1 MALAGLAAYAA
12 GLALALV
19 PFVRTALR
27 RPPHTAASWMLGAGM
42 VWLAVVVV
50 ADLAALV
57 ASPRVVDLDARV
69 AGLVPAVAAGFAL
82 QTLTGALTYLLP
94 VVLGRGAWGNRR
106 LSGILELGWPLRV
119 AAVNLGVLALVAGLP
134 PAVGWWLTGLGLGS
148 FVPLAFAAVAL
159 AASIRP

>member
-1 MALAGLAAYAA
+1 
-12 GLALALV
+12 
-19 PFVRTALR
+19 
-27 RPPHTAASWMLGAGM
+27 
-42 VWLAVVVV
+42 V

-94 VVLGRGAWGNRR
+94 VVFGRGAWGNRR
-106 LSGILELGWPLRV
+106 LSGILELGWPPRV
-119 AAVNLGVLALVAGLP
+119 AAINLGVLVLVAGPDGWLP
-134 PAVGWWLTGLGLGS
+134 VVGWWLTGLGLGS

-159 AASIRP
+159 AASTRP